1 MKEFIHS
8 KKLLNQATKLL
19 KPDESATQRKL
30 LPLPFRRRGLLPPH
44 IPPPPPAPRRRAR
57 RAAGERACAAMG
69 QGASCG
75 RPSEEVDFFG
85 AAQSGD
91 LARLAAAVRSRPSLL
106 GRTTLFDR
114 LSALHIA
121 AAHGHLQVS

>member
-30 LPLPFRRRGLLPPH
+30 PPLPFRRRGLLHPQ
-44 IPPPPPAPRRRAR
+44 PPAPRRRAR